1 MAAKQLTREDL
12 QKLNKTELQDIAKQF
27 EINVK
32 GLTKE
37 QLGDWIISA
46 AAGALPKAKADI
58 PTQADEEETTD
69 IRYHS
74 PTDNPKLQSF
84 ELDEN
89 VSERVAIRKL
99 ELEERKLELEQRKLE
114 FEHRKLEVQREGER
128 S

>member
-12 QKLNKTELQDIAKQF
+12 EKLNKTELQDIAKQF
-27 EINVK
+27 DINVK

-37 QLGDWIISA
+37 QMGDWIISA

-58 PTQADEEETTD
+58 PLQSDEEETTD

-74 PTDNPKLQSF
+74 PPDNPKLQSF
-84 ELDEN
+84 ELDAN
-89 VSERVAIRKL
+89 VSERVAVRKM
-99 ELEERKLELEQRKLE
+99 ELEFEQRKLE

>member
-12 QKLNKTELQDIAKQF
+12 DKLNKTELQDIAKQF
-27 EINVK
+27 DINVK

-58 PTQADEEETTD
+58 PLQSDEEETTD

-74 PTDNPKLQSF
+74 PPDNPKLQSF
-84 ELDEN
+84 ELDAN
-89 VSERVAIRKL
+89 VSERVAVRKMELEFEQRKL
-99 ELEERKLELEQRKLE
+99 ELEHRKLE
-114 FEHRKLEVQREGER
+114 FKRESDREQHR
-128 S
+128 